1 MEANICIYCRRTL
14 DLNDLLEKAGK
25 YRCKDENS
33 CLEYQ
38 TREDPANSIDDTDY
52 ISDVVKASLI
62 EARKLIATY
71 KGKKDYQTKNST
83 VVDVNT
89 LEESI
94 AEFKWMK
101 SILDFLALEYKENN
115 KFAFQYGETKK
126 KEYKISF
133 NDPDRNL
140 HFTVKIDIN
149 GSRYS
154 LIAASEETVTNKD
167 HLYNE
172 FIYKSYP
179 SSQREDVIKDL
190 SVILISFKEDEDHI
204 SALLKEFR
212 TEIEFRYYNKTESY

>member
-1 MEANICIYCRRTL
+1 MEGKACIYCRRTL
-14 DLNDLLEKAGK
+14 DLKDLLEKAGK

-38 TREDPANSIDDTDY
+38 MREDPANSIDDTDY

-62 EARKLIATY
+62 EARQLIATY
-71 KGKKDYQTKNST
+71 KGKKDYQTINSP
-83 VVDVNT
+83 VVNVNT

-94 AEFKWMK
+94 AEFEWMK
-101 SILDFLALEYKENN
+101 SILDVLALEYKKNN
-115 KFAFQYGETKK
+115 KFAFQYDETKNN
-126 KEYKISF
+126 EYKISF

-154 LIAASEETVTNKD
+154 LSAAREETVINKD
-167 HLYNE
+167 RLYNE

-190 SVILISFKEDEDHI
+190 SIILISFEEDEDHI
-204 SALLKEFR
+204 LALLEEFR
-212 TEIEFRYYNKTESY
+212 TEIESRYYNKAESY